1 MKIPY
6 IFPDKWWISPKTPI
20 SPCLSQKPMKFPNL
34 GTISP
39 KVGAL
44 VAYFT
49 HSQSAARPTTPP
61 LHAYS
66 VVGYLNKDE
75 NIPVFIPRIGNP
87 SEFRERRRDPSCA
100 QGTSNGS
107 SREIYPKLYVN
118 SITVIN
124 TGENHDLS
132 RCARVAYECIRNNLF
147 M

>member
-1 MKIPY
+1 M
-6 IFPDKWWISPKTPI
+6 T
-20 SPCLSQKPMKFPNL
+20 
-34 GTISP
+34 GEH
-39 KVGAL
+39 
-44 VAYFT
+44 VAYNT
-49 HSQSAARPTTPP
+49 LLQSRGPLALTRRLLPQLTVTPP
-61 LHAYS
+61 HAYS

-87 SEFRERRRDPSCA
+87 SEFREKRRDPSCA

-124 TGENHDLS
+124 TGENHVLS
-132 RCARVAYECIRNNLF
+132 RCARVAYEYIRNNLF